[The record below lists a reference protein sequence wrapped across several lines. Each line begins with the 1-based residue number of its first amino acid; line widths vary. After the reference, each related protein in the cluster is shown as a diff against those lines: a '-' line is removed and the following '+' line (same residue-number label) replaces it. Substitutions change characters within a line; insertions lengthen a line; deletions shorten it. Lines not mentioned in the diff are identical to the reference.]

1 MTKARFAIA
10 GAVVLLIAALIGTG
24 SLVQARSQQ
33 SNQSGAAAI
42 GGLIDVVVNNTQVL
56 NNSPVLSGD
65 TFKVVNLNDA
75 LNGNETNVLSG
86 ILTNSQVLS
95 QNVVAVQNI
104 LNNSLNG
111 NTVLQ
116 DFLNSNNITVDRVIA
131 IDALSGSTGPVTLYV
146 FQPR

>member
-86 ILTNSQVLS
+86 ILTSSQVLS
-95 QNVVAVQNI
+95 QNVVTVQDI
-104 LNNSLNG
+104 LNNSLDG

-116 DFLNSNNITVDRVIA
+116 NFLNSNNITVDRVIA

>member
-86 ILTNSQVLS
+86 ILANSQVLS
-95 QNVVAVQNI
+95 QNVVTVQNI
-104 LNNSLNG
+104 LNNSLDG

-116 DFLNSNNITVDRVIA
+116 DFLKSNNITVDRVIA
-131 IDALSGSTGPVTLYV
+131 IDALNGSTGPVTLYV

>member
-24 SLVQARSQQ
+24 SLVQARSQK

-86 ILTNSQVLS
+86 ILANSQVLS
-95 QNVVAVQNI
+95 QNVVTVQNI

-116 DFLNSNNITVDRVIA
+116 DFLNSNNVTVDRVIA

>member
-95 QNVVAVQNI
+95 QNVVTVQDI
-104 LNNSLNG
+104 LNNSLDG

-116 DFLNSNNITVDRVIA
+116 NFLNSNNITVDRVIA

>member
-1 MTKARFAIA
+1 
-10 GAVVLLIAALIGTG
+10 
-24 SLVQARSQQ
+24 
-33 SNQSGAAAI
+33 
-42 GGLIDVVVNNTQVL
+42 
-56 NNSPVLSGD
+56 VLSGD

-86 ILTNSQVLS
+86 ILTSSQVLS
-95 QNVVAVQNI
+95 QNVVTVQNI

-116 DFLNSNNITVDRVIA
+116 DFLNSNNVTVDRVIA

>member
-86 ILTNSQVLS
+86 ILANSQVLS
-95 QNVVAVQNI
+95 QNVVTVQNI
-104 LNNSLNG
+104 LNNSLDG

-116 DFLNSNNITVDRVIA
+116 DFLKSNNITVDRVIA

>member
-86 ILTNSQVLS
+86 ILANSQVLS
-95 QNVVAVQNI
+95 QNVVTVQNI

>member
-86 ILTNSQVLS
+86 ILANSQVLS

-116 DFLNSNNITVDRVIA
+116 DFLNSNNVTVDRVIA

>member
-10 GAVVLLIAALIGTG
+10 AVVLLVVSTFVGAGT
-24 SLVQARSQQ
+24 LAQARSQQ
-33 SNQSGAAAI
+33 SNQGGAAAI

-56 NNSPVLSGD
+56 NNSPVLNGD
-65 TFKVVNLNDA
+65 TFKVVNLNDV

-86 ILTNSQVLS
+86 ILNNSQVLS
-95 QNVVAVQNI
+95 QNVVTVQNI

-116 DFLNSNNITVDRVIA
+116 NFLNNNNVTVDRVIA